1 VNRVER
7 GKAAKRLATDEHA
20 AVHRVAALLL
30 DYPDEELVAQLPAI
44 HEVVNGMSA
53 RFREPLTRLVSHLA
67 RVDVREAAAH
77 YVATFDHRK
86 RCCLFLTYYAHG
98 DTRNRGVALVTFKQ
112 AYRAAGVEL
121 AQEELPDHLCVVLEF
136 AATTDRVE
144 GIRLLL
150 AHRAGLELLRI
161 ALLEA
166 GSPYADALV
175 AVCGTLPPLEGDE
188 LEAVARLAAD
198 GPPEEEVGL
207 DPYSIPQ
214 HQGARP

>member
-1 VNRVER
+1 HGPGGQGQPREPAELGRQGVACATQGGSTDRAHGRRRPRGRDGAQAVNRVER

-30 DYPDEELVAQLPAI
+30 DYPDEARVAQLPAI

-98 DTRNRGVALVTFKQ
+98 DTRNR
-112 AYRAAGVEL
+112 
-121 AQEELPDHLCVVLEF
+121 
-136 AATTDRVE
+136 
-144 GIRLLL
+144 
-150 AHRAGLELLRI
+150 
-161 ALLEA
+161 
-166 GSPYADALV
+166 
-175 AVCGTLPPLEGDE
+175 
-188 LEAVARLAAD
+188 
-198 GPPEEEVGL
+198 
-207 DPYSIPQ
+207 
-214 HQGARP
+214 